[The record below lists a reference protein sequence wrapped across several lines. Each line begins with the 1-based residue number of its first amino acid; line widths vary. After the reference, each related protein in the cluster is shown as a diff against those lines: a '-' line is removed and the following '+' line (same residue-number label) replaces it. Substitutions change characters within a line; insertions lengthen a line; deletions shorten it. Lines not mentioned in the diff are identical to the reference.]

1 MKFKSFFMAGFECA
15 TGYNSGREWIDQISA
30 TQHDLRLDEDY
41 VLMTQIGMRTAREGI
56 RWPLIDRGGVLD
68 LQPVVKVLEAANRAQ
83 VELILD
89 LFHYGYPPDLD
100 FFSPAFGDRFERYC
114 EAVAQTVKRVARTPI
129 HFTPVNEPSYYA
141 WAGGEA
147 ARFAPFCHGRA
158 FEMKVA
164 LISAAIRGINAIRSV
179 IPGARIINVDP
190 ICRVAAP
197 EGDDSRDEDVQFFN
211 DVAVFECWDMLAGR
225 IHPEL
230 GGSPAHLDVVG
241 INYYWTNQWEIDR
254 PEEPL
259 AMDDERLWPVRD
271 LVRSVWHRYRH
282 PMIISETSHVEHER
296 APWLRY
302 MVDEIEAVRL
312 EGIPLNGVCIY
323 PILGMPEW
331 HEQDI
336 WVRMGMWDCIA
347 NEEGDLERVPHE
359 PLFTEYHDATRRFKL
374 LEQVHL
380 C

>member
-1 MKFKSFFMAGFECA
+1 
-15 TGYNSGREWIDQISA
+15 
-30 TQHDLRLDEDY
+30 
-41 VLMTQIGMRTAREGI
+41 
-56 RWPLIDRGGVLD
+56 
-68 LQPVVKVLEAANRAQ
+68 
-83 VELILD
+83 
-89 LFHYGYPPDLD
+89 
-100 FFSPAFGDRFERYC
+100 
-114 EAVAQTVKRVARTPI
+114 
-129 HFTPVNEPSYYA
+129 
-141 WAGGEA
+141 
-147 ARFAPFCHGRA
+147 
-158 FEMKVA
+158 
-164 LISAAIRGINAIRSV
+164 
-179 IPGARIINVDP
+179 
-190 ICRVAAP
+190 
-197 EGDDSRDEDVQFFN
+197 
-211 DVAVFECWDMLAGR
+211 MLAGR